1 MEVNINFKTLE
12 EAIKYF
18 CIDKNDFY
26 IIVDEC
32 SSLNQVLNNGS
43 KVIYG
48 GNGLLNGHRLWSKQI
63 ILLNKM
69 LNRKVIIF
77 QKKINGKFI
86 CLGKYIYLDN
96 SKKMGFNGFT
106 YFDVTLTRIKNPIQE
121 ARDEKEK
128 REAKV
133 NILKKQFINEDNKQ
147 PKSILSKPSTPKNN
161 DKIVSFFNDV
171 NYII

>member
-1 MEVNINFKTLE
+1 MEVKINFNTLE
-12 EAIKYF
+12 EAVKYF
-18 CIDKNDFY
+18 CKDSNDFY
-26 IIVDEC
+26 IKIDEC

-77 QKKINGKFI
+77 QKKINGRFI
-86 CLGKYIYLDN
+86 YLGKYNYSDN
-96 SKKMGFNGFT
+96 NKKMGYNGFT
-106 YFDVTLTRIKNPIQE
+106 YFEVTLTRIKNPI
-121 ARDEKEK
+121 KEK
-128 REAKV
+128 QAP
-133 NILKKQFINEDNKQ
+133 II
-147 PKSILSKPSTPKNN
+147 PKSILSKTSKSKNN
-161 DKIVSFFNDV
+161 DKMVSFFRDI